1 MKKGIICIET
11 EWQITTQSNKRNI
24 NTEPLIRFL
33 HELNNA
39 PYIYRRVATRE
50 ELRYYLK
57 KFHNKEY
64 NNYGIFYFSFHGD
77 THKIVLEGEK

>member
-64 NNYGIFYFSFHGD
+64 N
-77 THKIVLEGEK
+77 